1 VIDSTRHSQ
10 YLGSMPSLSIRT
22 KLFIAIL
29 LACSIA
35 VTASLS
41 FVHFQFRYTYLEF
54 VRQQENE
61 HLQQL
66 KTTLVAY
73 YAKHGSWENL
83 KKDRRQWFLLQRSL
97 REQTET
103 EINDLPPAPSLN
115 RLTQF
120 DVRRRTVLLDA
131 DHQLVQGI
139 QLKDPPDLEYKLE
152 WNQQVVG
159 YLGLYQRTGF
169 SESSEDA
176 KFLEKQNRTL
186 FIIALMTLLG
196 SMLVAFLFARQLVR
210 PIQRLRHSTSEL
222 ADGNYATRIAEVGG
236 DELGQLSSD
245 FNQLA
250 QRLQQ
255 NEQARRQWIQDI
267 AHELRTP
274 LSILRGE
281 IEAIQDG
288 INQVDDATIHSL
300 HQEAL
305 HLQRLVEDLYTLSM
319 SDSGAL
325 IYQKTEI
332 DLLKVLKDSLNQFES
347 SFQEAGLTL
356 EQQLPKDQPTLIQA
370 DEQRLQQLFHNLLK
384 NTLRYTD
391 APGRLLVKY
400 KTQGQMAEIS
410 FQDTAPSVPD
420 EAIPHLFE
428 RLFRVEN
435 SRNRLT
441 GGAGIGLSICHNIVE
456 AHSGSIQAEH
466 APLGGLQ
473 ITIKLPLKT
482 LTQKSNR
489 G

>member
-1 VIDSTRHSQ
+1 
-10 YLGSMPSLSIRT
+10 MPSLSIRT

-35 VTASLS
+35 VTAALS

-66 KTTLVAY
+66 KTTLIAY
-73 YAKHGSWENL
+73 YAKHGSWEKL

-103 EINDLPPAPSLN
+103 EANDLPPAPSIN

-131 DHQLVQGI
+131 AHQLVQGI

-176 KFLEKQNRTL
+176 KFLEKQNKTL
-186 FIIALMTLLG
+186 FIIALMTLVG
-196 SMLVAFLFARQLVR
+196 SMLVAFLLARQLVR
-210 PIQRLRHSTSEL
+210 PIQRLRHSTHEL
-222 ADGNYATRIAEVGG
+222 ANGNYATRIAKVGG

-255 NEQARRQWIQDI
+255 HEQARRQWIQDI

-288 INQVDDATIHSL
+288 INPADESTIHSL

-325 IYQKTEI
+325 SYHKTEL
-332 DLLKVLKDSLNQFES
+332 DLLQVLKDSLNQFEP
-347 SFQEAGLTL
+347 SFQDAGLSL
-356 EQQLPKDQPTLIQA
+356 EQHLPNDQQALIQA

-391 APGRLLVKY
+391 SPGRLQVEY
-400 KTQGQMAEIS
+400 KTLGQIAEIS
-410 FQDTAPSVPD
+410 FRDTAPSVPP
-420 EAIPHLFE
+420 EALPHLFE

-456 AHSGSIQAEH
+456 AHSGSIQADH
-466 APLGGLQ
+466 SPLGGLQ
-473 ITIKLPLKT
+473 ITIQLPLKT
-482 LTQKSNR
+482 LSHKTNR

>member
-1 VIDSTRHSQ
+1 
-10 YLGSMPSLSIRT
+10 MPSLSIRT

-35 VTASLS
+35 VTAALS
-41 FVHFQFRYTYLEF
+41 FVRFQFRSTYLEF
-54 VRQQENE
+54 VQQQETE

-66 KTTLVAY
+66 KGTLVTY
-73 YAKHGSWENL
+73 YAKQNSWDNL
-83 KKDRRQWFLLQRSL
+83 KTDRRQWLQLQRPL
-97 REQTET
+97 REPAET
-103 EINDLPPAPSLN
+103 NDLPPVPSLN
-115 RLTQF
+115 MLTQF

-131 DHQLVQGI
+131 NRQFIQGI
-139 QLKDPPDLEYKLE
+139 QLPTAPELEYKLE
-152 WNQQVVG
+152 FNHQIIG

-176 KFLEKQNRTL
+176 KFLEKQNNAL
-186 FIIALMTLLG
+186 FIIALMTLVG

-210 PIQRLRHSTSEL
+210 PIQSLRHSTSEL
-222 ADGNYATRIAEVGG
+222 ADGNYNTRIAKVGS

-250 QRLQQ
+250 QHLQK

-288 INQVDDATIHSL
+288 INAADEPTIHSL
-300 HQEAL
+300 HQESL

-325 IYQKTEI
+325 SYHKAEI
-332 DLLKVLKDSLNQFES
+332 DLLQTLQESLNQFEP
-347 SFQEAGLTL
+347 SFQEYGLIL
-356 EQQLPKDQPTLIQA
+356 EQRLPANTVALVQA

-384 NTLRYTD
+384 NSLRYTD
-391 APGRLLVKY
+391 APGKLKVVFQ
-400 KTQGQMAEIS
+400 TSAHWAEIQ
-410 FQDTAPSVPD
+410 FTDTPPSVPA
-420 EAIPHLFE
+420 EALPHLFE
-428 RLFRVEN
+428 RLFRVES

-456 AHSGSIQAEH
+456 AHGGQIQANH
-466 APLGGLQ
+466 APEGGLQ
-473 ITIKLPLKT
+473 VTIKLPMKT
-482 LTQKSNR
+482 LAKKTIR

>member
-1 VIDSTRHSQ
+1 
-10 YLGSMPSLSIRT
+10 MPSFSIRT

-29 LACSIA
+29 VACSIA
-35 VTASLS
+35 VTAALS

-54 VRQQENE
+54 VRQQETE

-66 KTTLVAY
+66 KETLLAY
-73 YAKHGSWENL
+73 YLKEGSWDKL
-83 KKDRRQWFLLQRSL
+83 KADRRQWLQLQRPP
-97 REQTET
+97 REPVDNT
-103 EINDLPPAPSLN
+103 DLPPAPSLN
-115 RLTQF
+115 MLTQF

-131 DHQLVQGI
+131 HHQLIQGI
-139 QLKDPPDLEYKLE
+139 QPKTAPELEYKLE
-152 WNQQVVG
+152 LNQQIIG

-176 KFLEKQNRTL
+176 KFLEKQNHTL
-186 FIIALMTLLG
+186 FIIALMTLIG

-222 ADGNYATRIAEVGG
+222 ADGNYATRIAEVGS

-250 QRLQQ
+250 ERLQKT
-255 NEQARRQWIQDI
+255 EQARRQWIQDI

-288 INQVDDATIHSL
+288 INEADEATIHSL
-300 HQEAL
+300 HQESL

-325 IYQKTEI
+325 SYHKSEI
-332 DLLKVLKDSLNQFES
+332 DLIQTLQDSLDQFEH
-347 SFQEAGLTL
+347 SFQEQGLSL
-356 EQQLPKDQPTLIQA
+356 EQQLPANTSALLQA
-370 DEQRLQQLFHNLLK
+370 DEQRLQQLFHNILK
-384 NTLRYTD
+384 NSLRYTD
-391 APGRLLVKY
+391 APGVLKVEIKLADNW
-400 KTQGQMAEIS
+400 AEIN
-410 FQDTAPSVPD
+410 FDDTPPSVPD
-420 EAIPHLFE
+420 DALPRLFE
-428 RLFRVEN
+428 RLFRVES

-456 AHSGSIQAEH
+456 AHGGHIQASHSPE
-466 APLGGLQ
+466 GGLQ

-482 LTQKSNR
+482 LSKKTIR

>member
-1 VIDSTRHSQ
+1 
-10 YLGSMPSLSIRT
+10 MPSFSIRT

-35 VTASLS
+35 VTAALS

-54 VRQQENE
+54 VRQQEND

-66 KTTLVAY
+66 KTTVLAY
-73 YAKHGSWENL
+73 YTQHGSWESL
-83 KKDRRQWFLLQRSL
+83 KRDRRQWFLLQRPL
-97 REQTET
+97 REQAEADL
-103 EINDLPPAPSLN
+103 NDLPPAPSIN

-131 DHQLVQGI
+131 HHQLVQGI

-152 WNQQVVG
+152 LNQQIIG

-186 FIIALMTLLG
+186 FIIALMTLGG
-196 SMLVAFLFARQLVR
+196 SMLVAFLLTRQLVR
-210 PIQRLRHSTSEL
+210 PIQRLRQSTGEL
-222 ADGNYATRIAEVGG
+222 AAGNYATRIAEVGG

-288 INQVDDATIHSL
+288 INQADEPTIHSL

-325 IYQKTEI
+325 SYHKADI
-332 DLLKVLKDSLNQFES
+332 DLVKVLQDSLNQFEH
-347 SFQEAGLTL
+347 SFQEQQLSL
-356 EQQLPKDQPTLIQA
+356 EQVIPASTQAVMQA

-391 APGRLLVKY
+391 APGRLRVEFK
-400 KTQGQMAEIS
+400 QRGQLAEIS
-410 FQDTAPSVPD
+410 FADTPPSVPD
-420 EAIPHLFE
+420 TALPHLFE

-456 AHSGSIQAEH
+456 AHGGSIQADH
-466 APLGGLQ
+466 SPLGGLQ
-473 ITIKLPLKT
+473 ITVKLPLKT
-482 LTQKSNR
+482 LSKKTNR

>member
-1 VIDSTRHSQ
+1 
-10 YLGSMPSLSIRT
+10 
-22 KLFIAIL
+22 
-29 LACSIA
+29 ACSVA
-35 VTASLS
+35 VAAALS

-66 KTTLVAY
+66 KSALLTY
-73 YAKHGSWENL
+73 YAKQGNWESL
-83 KKDRRQWFLLQRSL
+83 KNDRRQWFQLQRPL
-97 REQTET
+97 RELTET
-103 EINDLPPAPSLN
+103 NDLPPAPSLN

-131 DHQLVQGI
+131 HHQLIQGI
-139 QLKDPPDLEYKLE
+139 QLKTPPEVEFKLE
-152 WNQQVVG
+152 FNQQLIG

-186 FIIALMTLLG
+186 FIIALMTLGG
-196 SMLVAFLFARQLVR
+196 SMLVAFLLARQLVR
-210 PIQRLRHSTSEL
+210 PIQRLRFSTSEL
-222 ADGNYATRIAEVGG
+222 AAGNYATRVAEVGK

-250 QRLQQ
+250 ERLQQ
-255 NEQARRQWIQDI
+255 TEQARKQWIQDI

-288 INQVDDATIHSL
+288 IALADEATIHSL

-305 HLQRLVEDLYTLSM
+305 HLQRLIEDLYTLSM

-325 IYQKTEI
+325 TYHKVAI
-332 DLLKVLKDSLNQFES
+332 DLLPVLQESLNQFEH
-347 SFQEAGLTL
+347 SFQEHGL
-356 EQQLPKDQPTLIQA
+356 QLGRKIPSHWTAIVQG

-384 NTLRYTD
+384 NSLRYTD
-391 APGRLLVKY
+391 APGTLEVSARES
-400 KTQGQMAEIS
+400 AETIEIC
-410 FQDTAPSVPD
+410 FQDTPPQVPD
-420 EAIPHLFE
+420 EALTHLFE
-428 RLFRVEN
+428 RLFRVES
-435 SRNRLT
+435 SRSRLT

-456 AHSGSIQAEH
+456 AHGGSIAASH
-466 APLGGLQ
+466 SPLGGLQ
-473 ITIKLPLKT
+473 ITVKLPLKAVA
-482 LTQKSNR
+482 KKINR
-489 G
+489 GYSHVTGANRRR

>member
-1 VIDSTRHSQ
+1 MSRF
-10 YLGSMPSLSIRT
+10 SIRT

-35 VTASLS
+35 VMAALS

-66 KTTLVAY
+66 KTTLLAY
-73 YAKHGSWENL
+73 YANQGTWNNL
-83 KKDRRQWFLLQRSL
+83 KKNRRQWFLLQRSL
-97 REQTET
+97 HEQNETET
-103 EINDLPPAPSLN
+103 NDLPPAPSLN
-115 RLTQF
+115 RLAQF

-131 DHQLVQGI
+131 NHALVQGI
-139 QLKDPPDLEYKLE
+139 QLKDPPDIEYKLE
-152 WNQQVVG
+152 LNQQVVG

-186 FIIALMTLLG
+186 FIIALMTLSG
-196 SMLVAFLFARQLVR
+196 SMLVAFLLARQLVR
-210 PIQRLRHSTSEL
+210 PIRRLQHSTSEL
-222 ADGNYATRIAEVGG
+222 ADGNYATRIAEVGR

-250 QRLQQ
+250 ERLQQ
-255 NEQARRQWIQDI
+255 TEQSRRQWIQDI

-288 INQVDDATIHSL
+288 INKADEATIHSL
-300 HQEAL
+300 HQETL

-325 IYQKTEI
+325 SYVKTEVNLI
-332 DLLKVLKDSLNQFES
+332 KTLHDSLAQFEPS
-347 SFQEAGLTL
+347 LQEQNLKL
-356 EQQLPKDQPTLIQA
+356 EALIPANTTILVQA
-370 DEQRLQQLFHNLLK
+370 DEQRLQQLFNNILK
-384 NTLRYTD
+384 NSLRYTD
-391 APGRLLVKY
+391 TPGALNVELK
-400 KTQGQMAEIS
+400 KNGGFAKII
-410 FQDTAPSVPD
+410 FADTAPSVPD
-420 EAIPHLFE
+420 EALPHLFE
-428 RLFRVEN
+428 RLFRVES

-441 GGAGIGLSICHNIVE
+441 GGAGIGLSICHNIVQ
-456 AHSGSIQAEH
+456 AHGGSIQASH
-466 APLGGLQ
+466 SPLGGLQ
-473 ITIKLPLKT
+473 ITVKLPLKI
-482 LTQKSNR
+482 LNKKIN
-489 G
+489 

>member
-1 VIDSTRHSQ
+1 MFSF
-10 YLGSMPSLSIRT
+10 SIRT

-35 VTASLS
+35 VTAALS

-54 VRQQENE
+54 VRQQETE

-66 KTTLVAY
+66 KETLLGY
-73 YAKHGSWENL
+73 YAKYNTWDYL
-83 KKDRRQWFLLQRSL
+83 KRDRRQWFVLQRPL
-97 REQTET
+97 RETSES
-103 EINDLPPAPSLN
+103 NDMPPAPSLN
-115 RLTQF
+115 MLTQF
-120 DVRRRTVLLDA
+120 DVRRRTVLMDA
-131 DHQLVQGI
+131 NHQLVQGI
-139 QLKDPPDLEYKLE
+139 QLKSPPDLEYKLE
-152 WNQQVVG
+152 VDQKIIG

-169 SESSEDA
+169 NESSEDA
-176 KFLEKQNRTL
+176 KFLEKQNNTL
-186 FIIALMTLLG
+186 VIIALMTLLG
-196 SMLVAFLFARQLVR
+196 SMLVAFLLARQLVR

-222 ADGNYATRIAEVGG
+222 ADGNYATRITDVGQ

-288 INQVDDATIHSL
+288 INEADEETIHSL

-325 IYQKTEI
+325 SYQKTEL
-332 DLLKVLKDSLNQFES
+332 DLAAVLRESLNQFEHSFKEQNLELHEDS
-347 SFQEAGLTL
+347 SLTAGSVYV
-356 EQQLPKDQPTLIQA
+356 QA
-370 DEQRLQQLFHNLLK
+370 DQQRLQQLFNNLLK
-384 NTLRYTD
+384 NSLRYTD
-391 APGRLLVKY
+391 APGTLQVSLQQVSNF
-400 KTQGQMAEIS
+400 AEIT
-410 FQDTAPSVPD
+410 FADTAPSVPD
-420 EAIPHLFE
+420 EALPHLFE
-428 RLFRVEN
+428 RLFRVDN

-456 AHSGSIQAEH
+456 AHGGSIQASH
-466 APLGGLQ
+466 SPLGGLQ
-473 ITIKLPLKT
+473 ITIKLPLKI
-482 LTQKSNR
+482 LSKKINR

>member
-1 VIDSTRHSQ
+1 
-10 YLGSMPSLSIRT
+10 MPSLSIRT
-22 KLFIAIL
+22 KLFVAIL

-35 VTASLS
+35 VTAALS

-66 KTTLVAY
+66 KAALLAY
-73 YAKHGSWENL
+73 YVKQGSWEQL
-83 KKDRRQWFLLQRSL
+83 KKDRRQWFQLQRPTH
-97 REQTET
+97 EPTDT
-103 EINDLPPAPSLN
+103 NDLPPAPSLN

-131 DHQLVQGI
+131 DHQLIQGI
-139 QLKDPPDLEYKLE
+139 ELDNPPEVEYKLE
-152 WNQQVVG
+152 LNQQVVG

-196 SMLVAFLFARQLVR
+196 SMLVAFLLARQLVR

-222 ADGNYATRIAEVGG
+222 ASGNYATRVEELSR
-236 DELGQLSSD
+236 DELGQLSAD

-255 NEQARRQWIQDI
+255 TEQARSQWIQDI

-274 LSILRGE
+274 LAILRGE

-288 INQVDDATIHSL
+288 INQADEATIHSL

-325 IYQKTEI
+325 TYKKSKI
-332 DLLKVLKDSLNQFES
+332 DLTAALQESLNQFEYAFQAQGLLIKQNFSDS
-347 SFQEAGLTL
+347 SSVLV
-356 EQQLPKDQPTLIQA
+356 QA
-370 DEQRLQQLFHNLLK
+370 DEQRLQQLFQNLLK
-384 NTLRYTD
+384 NSLRYTD
-391 APGRLLVKY
+391 SPGTLQVSLSKD
-400 KTQGQMAEIS
+400 QQFAEII
-410 FQDTAPSVPD
+410 FADTAPSVPN
-420 EAIPHLFE
+420 EAVPHLFE
-428 RLFRVEN
+428 RLFRVES

-456 AHSGSIQAEH
+456 AHGGSIQASH
-466 APLGGLQ
+466 SPLGGLQ
-473 ITIKLPLKT
+473 ITVKLPLKT
-482 LTQKSNR
+482 LSKKINR

>member
-1 VIDSTRHSQ
+1 MIDSTSSTQ
-10 YLGSMPSLSIRT
+10 YREQMPSFSIRT

-35 VTASLS
+35 VTAALS
-41 FVHFQFRYTYLEF
+41 FVHFQFRSTYLEF

-66 KTTLVAY
+66 KTTLLTY
-73 YAKHGSWENL
+73 YAKQGTWENL
-83 KKDRRQWFLLQRSL
+83 KRDRRQWFILQRSL
-97 REQTET
+97 REQTEAET
-103 EINDLPPAPSLN
+103 NDLPPAPSLN

-131 DHQLVQGI
+131 NHQLVQGI
-139 QLKDPPDLEYKLE
+139 QLKDPSDLEYRLE
-152 WNQQVVG
+152 LNQQVIG

-169 SESSEDA
+169 NESSEDA

-196 SMLVAFLFARQLVR
+196 SMLVAFLLARQLVR

-222 ADGNYATRIAEVGG
+222 ADGNYAIRIAELGH

-250 QRLQQ
+250 QRLQA
-255 NEQARRQWIQDI
+255 NEQARQQWIQDI

-288 INQVDDATIHSL
+288 INQADEQTIYSL

-305 HLQRLVEDLYTLSM
+305 HLQHLVEDLYTLSM

-325 IYQKTEI
+325 SYQKTEL
-332 DLLKVLKDSLNQFES
+332 DLIRILQENLNQFEH
-347 SFQEAGLTL
+347 SFAEHRLNL
-356 EQQLPKDQPTLIQA
+356 ETILPANTKALIQA
-370 DEQRLQQLFHNLLK
+370 DEQRLQQLFHNLLR
-384 NTLRYTD
+384 NSLRYTD
-391 APGRLLVKY
+391 SPGKLQVELR
-400 KTQGQMAEIS
+400 TTSHFAEIT
-410 FQDTAPSVPD
+410 FADTAPSVPD
-420 EAIPHLFE
+420 EALPHLFE
-428 RLFRVEN
+428 RLFRVDS

-456 AHSGSIQAEH
+456 AHSGSIQASH
-466 APLGGLQ
+466 SPLGGLQ
-473 ITIKLPLKT
+473 ITVKLPLKIVN
-482 LTQKSNR
+482 KKIN
-489 G
+489 

>member
-1 VIDSTRHSQ
+1 MIDSSRLSQ
-10 YLGSMPSLSIRT
+10 YFGFMPSFSIRT
-22 KLFIAIL
+22 KLLIAIF

-35 VTASLS
+35 VTAALS

-54 VRQQENE
+54 VRQQETE

-66 KTTLVAY
+66 RAALMAY
-73 YAKHGSWENL
+73 YAKHGSWDNL
-83 KKDRRQWFLLQRSL
+83 KKDRRQWFLLQRSM
-97 REQTET
+97 REQAEADST
-103 EINDLPPAPSLN
+103 DLPPAPSIN

-120 DVRRRTVLLDA
+120 DVRRRTVLLDVN
-131 DHQLVQGI
+131 HQVIQGI

-152 WNQQVVG
+152 WNQQLVG

-176 KFLEKQNRTL
+176 KFLEKQNKTL

-196 SMLVAFLFARQLVR
+196 SILVAFLLARQLVR

-236 DELGQLSSD
+236 DELGLLSSD

-250 QRLQQ
+250 QRLQH
-255 NEQARRQWIQDI
+255 NEQARQQWIQDI

-288 INQVDDATIHSL
+288 INQADESTIHSL

-325 IYQKTEI
+325 TYHKTAV
-332 DLLKVLKDSLNQFES
+332 DLIKVLEESLNQFEY
-347 SFQEAGLTL
+347 SFAEAGLSL
-356 EQQLPKDQPTLIQA
+356 EQQLPTEPQILIQA

-391 APGRLLVKY
+391 APGKLIVAVQLQEPFAAIRF
-400 KTQGQMAEIS
+400 T
-410 FQDTAPSVPD
+410 DTAPGVPD
-420 EAIPHLFE
+420 EALPHLFE

-441 GGAGIGLSICHNIVE
+441 GGSGIGLSICHNIVE
-456 AHSGSIQAEH
+456 AHGGSIQAMH
-466 APLGGLQ
+466 SPLGGLQ
-473 ITIKLPLKT
+473 ILIKLPLKNLMKKT
-482 LTQKSNR
+482 NR

>member
-1 VIDSTRHSQ
+1 
-10 YLGSMPSLSIRT
+10 MPSFSIRT

-35 VTASLS
+35 VTAALS

-54 VRQQENE
+54 VRQQETE

-66 KTTLVAY
+66 KTTLITY
-73 YAKHGSWENL
+73 YAKQGTWDKL

-97 REQTET
+97 REQTELET
-103 EINDLPPAPSLN
+103 NDLPPAPSIN

-131 DHQLVQGI
+131 AHQLVQGI

-169 SESSEDA
+169 NESSEDA
-176 KFLEKQNRTL
+176 KFLEKQNKTL

-196 SMLVAFLFARQLVR
+196 SMLVAFLLARQLVR

-222 ADGNYATRIAEVGG
+222 ADGNYTTRIAEVGG

-288 INQVDDATIHSL
+288 INPADEPTIHSL

-325 IYQKTEI
+325 SYHKTEV
-332 DLLKVLKDSLNQFES
+332 DLIKVLKDSLSQFEH
-347 SFQEAGLTL
+347 SFQEAGLRL
-356 EQQLPKDQPTLIQA
+356 AQQLPTDQQALIQA

-391 APGRLLVKY
+391 SPGQLQVEL
-400 KTQGQMAEIS
+400 KTQGQVAEIS
-410 FQDTAPSVPD
+410 FCDTAPSVPN
-420 EAIPHLFE
+420 EALPHLFE

-456 AHSGSIQAEH
+456 AHSGSMQADH
-466 APLGGLQ
+466 SPLGGLQ
-473 ITIKLPLKT
+473 ITIQLPLKT
-482 LTQKSNR
+482 LTKKANR

>member
-1 VIDSTRHSQ
+1 MFSF
-10 YLGSMPSLSIRT
+10 SIRT

-35 VTASLS
+35 VTAALS

-54 VRQQENE
+54 VRQQETE

-66 KTTLVAY
+66 KETLLGY
-73 YAKHGSWENL
+73 YAKYNTWDYL
-83 KKDRRQWFLLQRSL
+83 KRDRRQWFVLQRPL
-97 REQTET
+97 RETSES
-103 EINDLPPAPSLN
+103 NDMPPAPSLN
-115 RLTQF
+115 MLTQF
-120 DVRRRTVLLDA
+120 DVRRRTVLMDA
-131 DHQLVQGI
+131 NHQLVQGI
-139 QLKDPPDLEYKLE
+139 QLKSPPDLEYKLE
-152 WNQQVVG
+152 FNQQTIG

-169 SESSEDA
+169 NESSEDA
-176 KFLEKQNRTL
+176 KFLEKQNNTL
-186 FIIALMTLLG
+186 VIIALMTLLG
-196 SMLVAFLFARQLVR
+196 SMLVAFLLARQLVR

-222 ADGNYATRIAEVGG
+222 ADGNYATRIAKVGQ

-255 NEQARRQWIQDI
+255 NEQARRRWIQDI

-288 INQVDDATIHSL
+288 INQADEATIHSL

-325 IYQKTEI
+325 SYQKTEL
-332 DLLKVLKDSLNQFES
+332 DLAAVLRDSLNQFEY
-347 SFQEAGLTL
+347 SFKEHGLTL
-356 EQQLPKDQPTLIQA
+356 LGESALTAKPLIVQA
-370 DEQRLQQLFHNLLK
+370 DEQRLQQLFNNLL
-384 NTLRYTD
+384 NNSLRYTD
-391 APGRLLVKY
+391 APGTLQISIQQ
-400 KTQGQMAEIS
+400 TEHFAEIT
-410 FQDTAPSVPD
+410 FADTAPSVPD
-420 EAIPHLFE
+420 EALPHLFE
-428 RLFRVEN
+428 RLFRVES

-456 AHSGSIQAEH
+456 AHGGSIKASH
-466 APLGGLQ
+466 SPLGGLK
-473 ITIKLPLKT
+473 ITIKLPLKK
-482 LTQKSNR
+482 LK
-489 G
+489 

>member
-1 VIDSTRHSQ
+1 
-10 YLGSMPSLSIRT
+10 MPSFSIRT

-35 VTASLS
+35 VAAALS

-66 KTTLVAY
+66 KTTLLTY
-73 YAKHGSWENL
+73 YAKHKSWEAL
-83 KKDRRQWFLLQRSL
+83 KRDRRQWFILQRSL
-97 REQTET
+97 REQTEGET
-103 EINDLPPAPSLN
+103 NDLPPAPSLN

-120 DVRRRTVLLDA
+120 DVRRRTFLLDA
-131 DHQLVQGI
+131 NHQLVQGI
-139 QLKDPPDLEYKLE
+139 QLKDPPDLEYSLE
-152 WNQQVVG
+152 LNQQIIG

-169 SESSEDA
+169 NESSEDA

-196 SMLVAFLFARQLVR
+196 SMLVAFLLTRQLVR

-222 ADGNYATRIAEVGG
+222 ANGNYATRIAELGS

-250 QRLQQ
+250 QRLQDH
-255 NEQARRQWIQDI
+255 EQARQQWIQDI

-281 IEAIQDG
+281 IESIQDG
-288 INQVDDATIHSL
+288 INQADEQTIYSL
-300 HQEAL
+300 HQETL

-319 SDSGAL
+319 SDNGAL
-325 IYQKTEI
+325 SYQKTEL
-332 DLLKVLKDSLNQFES
+332 DLLKVLTDSLDQFEH
-347 SFQEAGLTL
+347 SFAESGLNL
-356 EQQLPKDQPTLIQA
+356 ELILPKHTKAILQA

-384 NTLRYTD
+384 NSLRYTD
-391 APGRLLVKY
+391 APGTLRIEL
-400 KTQGQMAEIS
+400 KTIDDFAEITLA
-410 FQDTAPSVPD
+410 DTAPSVPD
-420 EAIPHLFE
+420 EALSHLFE
-428 RLFRVEN
+428 RLFRVDS

-456 AHSGSIQAEH
+456 AHGGSIQASH
-466 APLGGLQ
+466 SALGGLQ
-473 ITIKLPLKT
+473 ITVKLPLKT
-482 LTQKSNR
+482 LSKKTNR